1 MTTEAE
7 MSKHVRGEVH
17 LRKVLTAEYDKRDIT

>member
-7 MSKHVRGEVH
+7 MSKVASGWPEGSPPEAPRA
-17 LRKVLTAEYDKRDIT
+17 LDLAAP